1 MDVINSIDRPVEL
14 FNEFKENFQCLADN
28 ITGYFSIVSHNVIT
42 IYFKDGRSVE
52 YNGLTHCIRN
62 WKHNE

>member
-14 FNEFKENFQCLADN
+14 FNEFKENFQCLAGI
-28 ITGYFSIVSHNVIT
+28 ITSDHDPVT